1 MADIQPLNSNE
12 HRDLRIVVKRGAE
25 YGENTHLVPVVA
37 DELRSLVLE
46 YPVIFVKDDNS
57 GRFNMCAL
65 LGFELGEN
73 LFLDGEEWD
82 AIYVPMHVRRQPFSL
97 SYTAEKGGEPDPAS
111 LVIAIDMDSK
121 RVRKD
126 EGERLFDEDG
136 NPTALL
142 NNVNDLLAGIGSV
155 ASANDAF
162 IDALVEHDLIEPA
175 NLDVQFAGGEK
186 KRFEGVY
193 TVQDRSLNNI
203 EGEALAD
210 LYKKGYL
217 QAAWLMLASIANV
230 RKLLFRKAQRDGV
243 ESQV

>member
-1 MADIQPLNSNE
+1 MADIQALNSE
-12 HRDLRIVVKRGAE
+12 AHRNLRVIVKRGAE

-46 YPVIFVKDDNS
+46 YPVILIKDRES
-57 GRFNMCAL
+57 ERYSMCAM
-65 LGFELGEN
+65 LGFEKDEN

-97 SYTAEKGGEPDPAS
+97 SYTAEKDGKPDPAS

-121 RVRKD
+121 RVQEE

-136 NPTALL
+136 NQTDLL
-142 NNVNDLLAGIGSV
+142 KNVNELLAGVGT
-155 ASANDAF
+155 AGAANDAF
-162 IDALVEHDLIEPA
+162 VEALVEYDLIAPA

-186 KRFEGVY
+186 KRFEGIY
-193 TVQDRSLNNI
+193 TVQDETLNKI
-203 EGEALAD
+203 EGDVLAD
-210 LYKKGYL
+210 LYQKGYL

-230 RKLLFRKAQRDGV
+230 RKLLFRKAKRDGV
-243 ESQV
+243 ELQG